1 MRTLLLSIILFVF
14 SLSAQ
19 EVTPEVLQQIDKTVQ
34 AFAQKQKGGGVA
46 VAVIYPDKSSQ
57 GYRRDNFM
65 YGHDK
70 GPQSAPPKVN
80 SIFYLASVTKV
91 LTATVLAKFV
101 QEGKVKLDD
110 PAQKYVPASVR
121 VPTFNGKQ
129 ITLRDLATH
138 TSGLPSEAGDV
149 KHPYHYERSDFYKWL
164 SGYKLKYAP
173 GTKSVYSN
181 VGFGFLGLILSNV
194 AHMEYEDVIIK
205 ELCDPLNM
213 PDTRMRFSDNQKERL
228 SDFYN
233 QNGKMIHA
241 GCCIALPAL
250 GGGGAFASTL
260 NDMTRFLIFNMGL
273 LNTPMNGAL
282 SILHDTQFTIGPA
295 NYIGLGWY
303 DNKLYSNGSIM
314 KISKNGGMPGVSTY
328 LVFVKESKTGVVV
341 LTNTDSESTIPLG
354 NAILKI
360 LNPLN
365 K

>member
-1 MRTLLLSIILFVF
+1 MKAVLLSIVLFVF

-19 EVTPEVLQQIDKTVQ
+19 EITPEVIQQIDKTVQ

-46 VAVIYPDKSSQ
+46 VAIIYPDSTSSQ
-57 GYRRDNFM
+57 GYRRDTFL

-70 GPQSAPPKVN
+70 GPESAPPKVN
-80 SIFYLASVTKV
+80 AIFYLASVTKV

-149 KHPYHYERSDFYKWL
+149 KHPYHYEKTDFYKWL

-181 VGFGFLGLILSNV
+181 VGFGFLGLILSNI
-194 AHMEYEDVIIK
+194 AHMEYEDLIIR

-213 PDTRMRFSDNQKERL
+213 PDTRMRFSAEQKERL
-228 SDFYN
+228 SDFYGKA
-233 QNGKMIHA
+233 GKMIHA
-241 GCCIALPAL
+241 GCCITLPAL
-250 GGGGAFASTL
+250 GGGGGFASTL
-260 NDMTRFLIFNMGL
+260 NDMSRFLAFNMGL
-273 LNTPMNGAL
+273 LKTSMNEAL
-282 SILHDTQFTIGPA
+282 PALHDTQFTIGPA
-295 NYIGLGWY
+295 DYIGLGWY
-303 DNKLYSNGSIM
+303 NNKLYPNSTIM

-328 LVFVKESKTGVVV
+328 LAFVKGSKTGVVV
-341 LTNTDSESTIPLG
+341 LTNSGSEPSVPLG
-354 NAILKI
+354 NEILKI
-360 LNPLN
+360 LNPAP
-365 K
+365 